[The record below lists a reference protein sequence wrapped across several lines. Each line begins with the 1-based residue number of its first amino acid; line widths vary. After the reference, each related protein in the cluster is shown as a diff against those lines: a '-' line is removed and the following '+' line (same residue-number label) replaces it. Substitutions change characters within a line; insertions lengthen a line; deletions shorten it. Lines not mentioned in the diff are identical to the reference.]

1 MTNTNP
7 ETIEVYR
14 AIARNVAA
22 HGVDTMFGLLGD
34 ANLFIGDDFMR
45 HCGGTF
51 VPATHEG
58 GAVMM
63 ALGHSL
69 VSGEIGVATIT
80 HGPAL
85 SNAATAL
92 IEGSKGT
99 VPMVLLCGETPALDR
114 DGAQNI
120 PQHDM
125 VMATGAGFERLRSP
139 ETAAIDVATAFK
151 RARLERRPIV
161 LNMPRDFMWQTTPY
175 SELVYASHIPCNDIA
190 MGPDLENAIGILAA
204 AKRPLVLAGRG
215 AVNARAELVELA
227 KRLDAPLAT
236 TLKAKSLFQGEEF
249 DLGIFGTL
257 STPAAVEA
265 ILAADCILSFGAGM
279 NMFTASKGAFFDN
292 KRIIQVDAFT
302 AEVGRRVQPDAGLVG
317 DPKPVAKTLLHWLNE
332 AEIPPS
338 RFTDELAA
346 AALRAPHPVTD
357 RPEAEGF
364 VGLSRALTTLN
375 EAIPDN
381 RIFASDGG
389 RFMGEAWCRINVQ
402 KPQDFV
408 YTVNTG
414 AIGMGMG
421 HAIGAACAD
430 RTRPT
435 VLVTGDGGFMMGGLA
450 EFSTA
455 LRESLDL
462 IVIICNDSAYG
473 AEYVQLMDR
482 QMDPSISEFQW
493 PPFADVAKA
502 MGAKGV
508 SVRSDNDLDAA
519 VAAIKSRQG
528 PLLIDLRLDPATVP
542 RMEF

>member
-1 MTNTNP
+1 MPDTNP
-7 ETIEVYR
+7 DNIEVHR
-14 AIARNVAA
+14 AIARAVAA
-22 HGVDTMFGLLGD
+22 HGIDTMFGLLGD
-34 ANLFIGDDFMR
+34 ANLFIGNDFTR

-51 VPATHEG
+51 VPSTHES

-63 ALGHSL
+63 ALGYGL
-69 VSGEIGVATIT
+69 VSGKTGVATIT

-92 IEGSKGT
+92 IEGSKGN
-99 VPMVLLCGETPALDR
+99 VPMVLLCGDTPAADR

-120 PQHDM
+120 PQRAM
-125 VMATGAGFERLRSP
+125 VSATGAGFEQLRCPS
-139 ETAAIDVATAFK
+139 TAATDVATAFK
-151 RARLERRPIV
+151 RARIERRPIV
-161 LNMPRDFMWQTTPY
+161 LNMPRDFMWQSAPY
-175 SELVYASHIPCNDIA
+175 SELVYPSHIPCNDIA
-190 MGPDLENAIGILAA
+190 MGRDLENAIGILAA

-215 AVNARAELVELA
+215 AVGARTELVELA
-227 KRLDAPLAT
+227 ARLDAPLAT
-236 TLKAKSLFQGEEF
+236 TLKAKSLFQGE
-249 DLGIFGTL
+249 DYNLGVFGTL

-292 KRIIQVDAFT
+292 KRIIQIDAYT

-317 DPKPVAKTLLHWLNE
+317 DPLPVAKTLLHWLDE

-338 RFTDELAA
+338 RFTDELDAK
-346 AALRAPHPVTD
+346 ALRAPHPVAQK
-357 RPEAEGF
+357 PEAEGF
-364 VGLSRALTTLN
+364 VGQPKALITLN
-375 EAIPDN
+375 NAIPDN

-389 RFMGEAWCRINVQ
+389 RFMGEAWCRIDVQ

-421 HAIGAACAD
+421 HAIGAACAKRD
-430 RTRPT
+430 RPT

-455 LRESLDL
+455 LRENLDL
-462 IVIICNDSAYG
+462 IVIICNDQAYG
-473 AEYVQLMDR
+473 AEYVQFTDR
-482 QMDPSISEFQW
+482 QMDPAISEFNW
-493 PPFADVAKA
+493 PSFAKVAIA
-502 MGAKGV
+502 MGGQGV
-508 SVRSDNDLDAA
+508 SVGSDDDLEVA
-519 VAAIKSRQG
+519 VAAIKSRKG

>member
-1 MTNTNP
+1 MQDTNP
-7 ETIEVYR
+7 ETIEVHR
-14 AIARNVAA
+14 AIARAVAA

-34 ANLFIGDDFMR
+34 ANLFIGNDFIR

-51 VPATHEG
+51 VPSTHES

-63 ALGHSL
+63 ALGYGL
-69 VSGEIGVATIT
+69 VSGKTGVATIT

-92 IEGSKGT
+92 IEGTKGN
-99 VPMVLLCGETPALDR
+99 VPMVLLCGETPAADR

-120 PQHDM
+120 PQRAM
-125 VMATGAGFERLRSP
+125 VSATGAGFEQLRSP
-139 ETAAIDVATAFK
+139 ATVTADIATAFK
-151 RARLERRPIV
+151 RARIERRPIV
-161 LNMPRDFMWQTTPY
+161 LNMPRDFMWQSAPY
-175 SELVYASHIPCNDIA
+175 RELVYPSHIPCNDIA

-215 AVNARAELVELA
+215 AVGARAELIELA
-227 KRLDAPLAT
+227 ARLDAPLAT
-236 TLKAKSLFQGEEF
+236 TLKAKSLFQGEEYN
-249 DLGIFGTL
+249 LGVFGTL

-292 KRIIQVDAFT
+292 KRIIQIDAFT

-317 DPKPVAKTLLHWLNE
+317 DPLPVAKTLLHWLNE

-338 RFTDELAA
+338 RFTDELDIK
-346 AALRAPHPVTD
+346 ALRAPYPVAQK
-357 RPEAEGF
+357 PEAEGF
-364 VGLSRALTTLN
+364 VGLSKALITLN
-375 EAIPDN
+375 NAIPGN

-389 RFMGEAWCRINVQ
+389 RFMGEAWCRIDVQ

-414 AIGMGMG
+414 AIGMGLG
-421 HAIGAACAD
+421 HAIGAACAARD
-430 RTRPT
+430 RTT

-455 LRESLDL
+455 LREKLDL
-462 IVIICNDSAYG
+462 IVIICNDQAYG
-473 AEYVQLMDR
+473 AEYVQFTDR
-482 QMDPSISEFQW
+482 QMDPAISEFNW
-493 PPFADVAKA
+493 PPFADVARA
-502 MGAKGV
+502 MGGQGV
-508 SVRSDNDLDAA
+508 TVRSDGDLDVA
-519 VAAIKSRQG
+519 VAAIERREG